1 MGKPNLQK
9 SVGFGTYLFGQVPR
23 GLTKR
28 RGAPGGKDAGRSGC
42 DTPGSSNPS
51 TRLTAPDPGARR
63 FWARPVDQPTAC
75 RTDGRHCI
83 NRKRARWRVPLQV
96 HRPLQRSAARYRTTA
111 PTPAANTACPCAGRK
126 AASAHVIS
134 LYLANWQIDA
144 CVVQTIPE
152 AQAALAG
159 SDGAMGSFDIAIL
172 DMKGLGSHALEFVR
186 TV

>member
-1 MGKPNLQK
+1 MG
-9 SVGFGTYLFGQVPR
+9 GTVSIESELGGGSRFRFTALFNAAPHVTELPRQHLPRTLRALVP
-23 GLTKR
+23 
-28 RGAPGGKDAGRSGC
+28 
-42 DTPGSSNPS
+42 
-51 TRLTAPDPGARR
+51 
-63 FWARPVDQPTAC
+63 
-75 RTDGRHCI
+75 DG
-83 NRKRARWRVPLQV
+83 N
-96 HRPLQRSAARYRTTA
+96 
-111 PTPAANTACPCAGRK
+111 